1 VTRGSRKTLQ
11 PLQEHLQERLRARER
26 ELLEEELRF
35 RLADAWWSA
44 FDLETALERRNRKA

>member
-11 PLQEHLQERLRARER
+11 PLQEHLQERLRERER

-35 RLADAWWSA
+35 RLAAAWWA
-44 FDLETALERRNRKA
+44 DFDLQTAVARRNEDS